1 MRQEALNMRLR
12 PLVTAVAVTAAL
24 VVVNP
29 AEAAPAGRVL
39 GYVANNG
46 GGVSVIDTATNA
58 VSETIADSGGTS
70 PYMAA
75 VAFDGTRGYVTN
87 SVQNTLTVIDT
98 PTNTVD
104 KAVPVGSHPAGVAVA
119 PGGGFAYVTNYL
131 DGTVSVVDTATLA
144 VTATVAVGSNAD
156 GVVVTKDGS
165 AVYVTHDVPGP
176 GKVSVIDTTSNSVVA
191 TVPVGNAA
199 TAIAASPD
207 GTRMYVVNKGS
218 DSVSA
223 IDVATRTVVG
233 TAAVGFTPHGIALTP
248 NGTRAYVTN
257 SEFDTVS
264 VVDLTTMTELRKVVV
279 GDRPISVALTPDGA
293 SAYVT
298 NFNSNTVSI
307 IDTASDTVTGTVA
320 VGRRPVG
327 IAIGFVPPATS
338 KLVSGTAALQL
349 RLLGFTVRGLNATLT
364 EKHTGGPIAGQRV
377 VFRTVKGN
385 PLCTATTDSSGK
397 ATCDAQASLLIGLST
412 LLQGFTASY
421 AGSNEHGA
429 VSSHGY
435 IRLL

>member
-1 MRQEALNMRLR
+1 MRLR
-12 PLVTAVAVTAAL
+12 PLVMAVAVTSAL
-24 VVVNP
+24 VVTP
-29 AEAAPAGRVL
+29 AQAAPAGRVL

-58 VSETIADSGGTS
+58 VSTTIADSGGNS

-104 KAVPVGSHPAGVAVA
+104 KSIPVGLHPAGVAVA

-144 VTATVAVGSNAD
+144 VTATVTVGSNAD

-165 AVYVTHDVPGP
+165 AVYVTHDNPGP
-176 GKVSVIDTTSNSVVA
+176 GKVSVIDTTSNTVV
-191 TVPVGNAA
+191 TTIPVGNAA
-199 TAIAASPD
+199 TAIAASAD
-207 GTRMYVVNKGS
+207 GKRMYVVNKGS

-223 IDVATRTVVG
+223 IDVASRTVVG

-257 SEFDTVS
+257 SEFDSVS
-264 VVDLTTMTELRKVVV
+264 VVDLTTMTELRKIVV

-298 NFNSNTVSI
+298 NFNSNSVSV
-307 IDTASDTVTGTVA
+307 IDTASDTVTGTIA
-320 VGRRPVG
+320 VGQRPVG
-327 IAIGFVPPATS
+327 IAVNFVPPATS
-338 KLVSGTAALQL
+338 KLAAGSAQLQL
-349 RLLGFTVRGLNATLT
+349 RLLGFTVRSLDATLT
-364 EKHTGGPIAGQRV
+364 DKHTGVPIAGQQV

-385 PLCTATTDSSGK
+385 PLCTATTGSSGK
-397 ATCDAQASLLIGLST
+397 ATCDANVALLVGLST

-421 AGSNEHGA
+421 AGNNEHGGA
-429 VSSHGY
+429 SSHGY
-435 IRLL
+435 ITLL

>member
-1 MRQEALNMRLR
+1 MRLR
-12 PLVTAVAVTAAL
+12 PLVMAVAVTSAL
-24 VVVNP
+24 VVTP
-29 AEAAPAGRVL
+29 AQAAAPAGRVL

-58 VSETIADSGGTS
+58 VSTTISDSGSNS

-87 SVQNTLTVIDT
+87 SQQNTLTVIDT

-104 KAVPVGSHPAGVAVA
+104 RSIPVGTHPAGVAVA

-131 DGTVSVVDTATLA
+131 DGTVSVVDTATLT
-144 VTATVAVGSNAD
+144 VTATVSVGSNAD
-156 GVVVTKDGS
+156 GVVVTRDGS

-176 GKVSVIDTTSNSVVA
+176 GKVSVIDTTANAVVA
-191 TVPVGNAA
+191 TIPVGNAA
-199 TAIAASPD
+199 TAIAASAD

-223 IDVATRTVVG
+223 IDVASRTVVG

-257 SEFDTVS
+257 SEFDSVS
-264 VVDLTTMTELRKVVV
+264 VVDLTTMTELQKIVV

-307 IDTASDTVTGTVA
+307 IDTASNTVTGSIA
-320 VGRRPVG
+320 VGQRPVG
-327 IAIGFVPPATS
+327 IAINFVPPAAS
-338 KLVSGTAALQL
+338 KLVSGTALLQL

-364 EKHTGGPIAGQRV
+364 DKHTGVPVAGQKV

-385 PLCTATTDSSGK
+385 PLCTATTNSSGK
-397 ATCDAQASLLIGLST
+397 ATCDSNVSLLVGLST

-421 AGSNEHGA
+421 AGNNEHGGA
-429 VSSHGY
+429 SSHGY
-435 IRLL
+435 ITLL

>member
-1 MRQEALNMRLR
+1 MRLR
-12 PLVTAVAVTAAL
+12 PLVMAAAVTTAL
-24 VVVNP
+24 VVTP
-29 AEAAPAGRVL
+29 AHAAPAGRVL

-58 VSETIADSGGTS
+58 VSTTIADGNGNS

-87 SVQNTLTVIDT
+87 TVQNTLTVIDT

-104 KAVPVGSHPAGVAVA
+104 KSIPVGSHPAGVAVA

-131 DGTVSVVDTATLA
+131 DGTVSVVDTATLT
-144 VTATVAVGSNAD
+144 VTATIAVGSNAD

-165 AVYVTHDVPGP
+165 AVYVTHDQPGP
-176 GKVSVIDTTSNSVVA
+176 SKVSVIDTTSNAVVG
-191 TVPVGNAA
+191 TIPVGNAA

-233 TAAVGFTPHGIALTP
+233 TAAVGFTPHGIAVMP
-248 NGTRAYVTN
+248 DGSRAYVTN
-257 SEFDTVS
+257 SEFDRVS
-264 VVDLTTMTELRKVVV
+264 VVDLASMTETQKILV
-279 GDRPISVALTPDGA
+279 GDRPISVALTPDGG

-298 NFNSNTVSI
+298 NYNSNSVSI
-307 IDTASDTVTGTVA
+307 IDTASNTVTGTLA
-320 VGRRPVG
+320 VGQRPVG
-327 IAIGFVPPATS
+327 IAINFVPPAAS
-338 KLVSGTAALQL
+338 KLVAGTAQLQV

-364 EKHTGGPIAGQRV
+364 DKHTGAPVAGQQV

-385 PLCTATTDSSGK
+385 PLCTATTNASGK
-397 ATCDAQASLLIGLST
+397 ATCDANVSLLVGLAT

-421 AGSNEHGA
+421 AGNNEHGGA
-429 VSSHGY
+429 TSHGY

>member
-1 MRQEALNMRLR
+1 MRLR
-12 PLVTAVAVTAAL
+12 PLVMAVAVTAAL
-24 VVVNP
+24 VVTP
-29 AEAAPAGRVL
+29 ASAAPAGRVL

-58 VSETIADSGGTS
+58 VSQTIVDNGGSS

-104 KAVPVGSHPAGVAVA
+104 RSIPVGNHPAGVAVA
-119 PGGGFAYVTNYL
+119 PGGGFVYVTNYA
-131 DGTVSVVDTATLA
+131 DGTVSVVDTATLT
-144 VTATVAVGSNAD
+144 VTATVTVGPNAD
-156 GVVVTKDGS
+156 GVVVTRDGT
-165 AVYVTHDVPGP
+165 AVYVTHDVVGP
-176 GKVSVIDTTSNSVVA
+176 SKVSVIDTTSNTVVS
-191 TVPVGNAA
+191 TINVGSTP
-199 TAIAASPD
+199 TAVAASAD

-218 DSVSA
+218 DDISA

-233 TAAVGFTPHGIALTP
+233 TAKVGFVPHGIALSP

-257 SEFDTVS
+257 SEFDSVS
-264 VVDLTTMTELRKVVV
+264 VVDLTAMVELQKIVV

-298 NFNSNTVSI
+298 NFNSNTVSV
-307 IDTASDTVTGTVA
+307 IDTASNTVTGTIA
-320 VGRRPVG
+320 VGQHPVG
-327 IAIGFVPPATS
+327 IAINFVPPAAS
-338 KLVSGTAALQL
+338 KLVGGTAQLQL
-349 RLLGFTVRGLNATLT
+349 RLLGFTVRSLDATLT
-364 EKHTGGPIAGQRV
+364 DKHTGAPIAGQQI

-385 PLCTATTDSSGK
+385 PLCTATTNSSGK
-397 ATCDAQASLLIGLST
+397 ATCDANVSLLVGLST

-421 AGSNEHGA
+421 AGNNEHGGA
-429 VSSHGY
+429 SAHGY
-435 IRLL
+435 ITLL